1 MDVRIC
7 NGCKKMFQYIAGPTL
22 CPNCRKKEEEMFQT
36 VKDYLRENPGANMY
50 HVSQATNVSAALI
63 EKFLREGRLQV
74 SADSPIALACEK
86 CGRKITTGRL
96 CSECKKEI
104 SVELNDMRRE
114 IASRNAK
121 DDNTSANAKMR
132 YLKSEQLNKK

>member
-22 CPNCRKKEEEMFQT
+22 CPRCRQREEEMFQI

-50 HVSQATNVSAALI
+50 EVSQATKVSAGLI

-74 SADSPIALACEK
+74 SPDSPIALACEK
-86 CGRKITTGRL
+86 CGRRITTGRL

-104 SVELNDMRRE
+104 NNTLNDMKRSLVKHTE
-114 IASRNAK
+114 DDASAR
-121 DDNTSANAKMR
+121 MR
-132 YLKSEQLNKK
+132 YLNQKK